1 MRPTG
6 DEVNGLFGDLP
17 PASAPQAEPVTTPQ
31 PDAGLLST
39 PGLLELLTHA
49 QQVDWRTADEQTAPL
64 LPELLRQ
71 AGDEIT
77 RLLAL
82 VRTLQGPE
90 VQAMTPEA
98 ARRFVLLTHFT
109 LAQQRLIELKQ
120 TAERGR
126 NPTAARAF
134 DTAVQVLHKAHQDAR
149 SLAATSTPRSEE
161 D

>member
-1 MRPTG
+1 M
-6 DEVNGLFGDLP
+6 NGLFDDLP
-17 PASAPQAEPVTTPQ
+17 SEAPAPAEPAQVEAPL
-31 PDAGLLST
+31 PPPN
-39 PGLLELLTHA
+39 PGLLFTPALLEMLTYA
-49 QQVDWRTADEQTAPL
+49 QEVDWRTADEQTASL

-71 AGDEIT
+71 AHTEIT
-77 RLLAL
+77 RLLTL
-82 VRTLQGPE
+82 VAVLEGPE

-98 ARRFVLLTHFT
+98 WRRFVLLTHFT

-149 SLAATSTPRSEE
+149 SVSAPSPPRSEE
-161 D
+161 S

>member
-1 MRPTG
+1 M
-6 DEVNGLFGDLP
+6 
-17 PASAPQAEPVTTPQ
+17 
-31 PDAGLLST
+31 PDPGLLST
-39 PGLLELLTHA
+39 PDLLEMLTDA

-149 SLAATSTPRSEE
+149 SVVAISTPRSEE
-161 D
+161 N

>member
-1 MRPTG
+1 M
-6 DEVNGLFGDLP
+6 
-17 PASAPQAEPVTTPQ
+17 
-31 PDAGLLST
+31 PDPGLLST
-39 PGLLELLTHA
+39 PGLLELLTDA

-109 LAQQRLIELKQ
+109 LAQQRLTELREG
-120 TAERGR
+120 AERAR
-126 NPTAARAF
+126 NPAAARAF
-134 DTAVQVLHKAHQDAR
+134 DTAVHVLHRAHQNAR
-149 SLAATSTPRSEE
+149 LVAAPSYPRSEE
-161 D
+161 S